1 VARCAENRHW
11 SRQPRFENHGEQLRK
26 FGALVCG
33 ICGKLNFDGNAE
45 VRPELIRAMA
55 DSIAHRGPDD
65 DGFHV
70 SGQVGL
76 GFRRLA
82 IIDLSG
88 GHQPL
93 ANEDDTVWIVFNG
106 EIYNYEELRN
116 DLLARGHKF
125 RTKSDTEVIVHLYEE
140 YGENCVQKLRG
151 MFAFAIWDNRHKTLF
166 VARDRVGIKPLYYWA
181 NSNSLIFA
189 SEIKAILADPDV
201 RREVYPAMIDRFLTF
216 YYVPGN
222 ETLLKDIHKLSPG
235 SYLTV
240 KNGKVQT
247 HSYWDLHFEPS
258 NLSLEQA
265 EEQLVALLE
274 ESVRIHMIADVPVGF
289 LLSGG
294 VDSTAMLALAVGKT
308 DRPLSSFTI
317 GFSESKVADERPFA
331 SLAARTYGSE
341 HHETT
346 ISSKDFLDFL
356 PQYVWHMEEPVC
368 EPPAVALHYVSK
380 LARNYVKVLISGEGG
395 DEAFAGYPNYRNL
408 LWLERAKRV
417 AGPAGPLLGLG
428 ISVLGQILRSRRI
441 SRYAPLMNLPL
452 ASYYFSR
459 SSSPFQFFNEQYSQ
473 FYTSD
478 FLRTV
483 DKSASAG
490 AATKYFGNGA
500 GAGND
505 RVNEMLYVDTKTWL
519 VDDLLI
525 KADKITMGNSV
536 ELRVPLLDH
545 KLLEFA
551 ASLPGNY
558 KVRGFTTKYI
568 AKQALEKKV
577 PREIIERK
585 KAGFPVP
592 YDSWLRGDLKD
603 WLAGI
608 LLDKKT
614 LSRGYFQKSSVE
626 QLIARNQRDGGYA
639 KEIFSL
645 ATLELWHR
653 TFIDSIQ
660 PDSASPR
667 TPSLESAAR

>member
-1 VARCAENRHW
+1 
-11 SRQPRFENHGEQLRK
+11 
-26 FGALVCG
+26 VCG
-33 ICGKLNFDGNAE
+33 ICGKLNFDRNAG

-55 DSIAHRGPDD
+55 DTIEHRGPDD
-65 DGFHV
+65 EGFHV
-70 SGQVGL
+70 TGQVGL
-76 GFRRLA
+76 GFRRLS

-93 ANEDDTVWIVFNG
+93 ANEDDTVWISFNG

-116 DLLARGHKF
+116 DLLARGHRF

-140 YGENCVQKLRG
+140 YGEKCLQKLRG
-151 MFAFAIWDNRHKTLF
+151 MFAFAIWDDRHKTLF
-166 VARDRVGIKPLYYWA
+166 VARDRVGIKPLYYWSNA
-181 NSNSLIFA
+181 NSLIFA
-189 SEIKAILADPDV
+189 SEIKAILVDPDV

-222 ETLLKDIHKLSPG
+222 ETLLKGIHKLSPG
-235 SYLTV
+235 SYLMV
-240 KNGKVQT
+240 KDGKVQT

-265 EEQLVALLE
+265 EEQLMALLE

-294 VDSTAMLALAVGKT
+294 VDSTAMLGLAVGKT
-308 DRPLSSFTI
+308 DHPLSSYTI
-317 GFSESKVADERPFA
+317 GFSESNVADERPFA

-408 LWLERAKRV
+408 LWLERAKRM
-417 AGPAGPLLGLG
+417 AGPARPLVGLG
-428 ISVLGQILRSRRI
+428 ISILGQILRSRRI
-441 SRYAPLMNLPL
+441 ARYAPLMNLPL
-452 ASYYFSR
+452 ESYYFSR
-459 SSSPFQFFNEQYSQ
+459 TSSPFQFFNEQYSHL
-473 FYTSD
+473 YSSD

-483 DKSASAG
+483 DKSASAS
-490 AATKYFGNGA
+490 AATKYFRNR
-500 GAGND
+500 AGND
-505 RVNEMLYVDTKTWL
+505 RVNQMLYVDTKTWL

-568 AKQALEKKV
+568 AKRTLEKKV

-608 LLDKKT
+608 LLEKKT

-639 KEIFSL
+639 KEVFSL

-653 TFIDSIQ
+653 TFIDSNQ
-660 PDSASPR
+660 PEPTPPR
-667 TPSLESAAR
+667 TPSLESTAR